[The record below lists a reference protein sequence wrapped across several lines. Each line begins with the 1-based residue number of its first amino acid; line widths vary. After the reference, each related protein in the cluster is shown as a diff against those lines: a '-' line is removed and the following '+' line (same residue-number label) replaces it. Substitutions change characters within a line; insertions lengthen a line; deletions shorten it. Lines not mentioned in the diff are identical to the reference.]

1 LKLIG
6 KIVPY
11 WFAVLGLLALLSC
24 AESIISMRDL
34 TALRKGMRPDEAITD
49 MGVSPKE
56 VFQWSM
62 AKTGDTIIVQS
73 YFLSAGDYSTTYFL
87 AYRNDALIF
96 WGSPQEFTRSSNPLL
111 REIGKEAI
119 KRESRYR
126 GDWVNTDRLIPGI
139 PVRRLEIF
147 VEEPYSYIPKWA
159 WMTHTLPPGVYRPKF
174 DDNQGVYFQA
184 PDHIVLGLT
193 NLRNGGI
200 YLKFD
205 AIDQPCLYIIIDDSA
220 VTLKL
225 PPDFELHLREAQ
237 K

>member
-1 LKLIG
+1 ML
-6 KIVPY
+6 Y
-11 WFAVLGLLALLSC
+11 SFAVLELLALLSC
-24 AESIISMRDL
+24 AEGIISMRDL

-73 YFLSAGDYSTTYFL
+73 YFLSAGDYSTMYFL

-96 WGSPQEFTRSSNPLL
+96 WGSPQEFTSSSNPLL

-119 KRESRYR
+119 KRESSYR
-126 GDWVNTDRLIPGI
+126 GVWANTDRLIPGI
-139 PVRRLEIF
+139 PVRRVEIF

-174 DDNQGVYFQA
+174 DDDQGVYFQA
-184 PDHIVLGLT
+184 PDHIVQTDSIFGLT

-205 AIDQPCLYIIIDDSA
+205 AIDQPYLYIIIDHSA
-220 VTLKL
+220 VPLKL